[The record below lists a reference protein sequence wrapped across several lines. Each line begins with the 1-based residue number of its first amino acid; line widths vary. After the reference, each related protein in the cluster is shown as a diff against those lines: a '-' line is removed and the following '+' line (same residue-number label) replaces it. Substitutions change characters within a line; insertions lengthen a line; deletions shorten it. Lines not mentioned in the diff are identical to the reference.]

1 MKKGFLIGLLALIPL
16 NVSANSKEEIVYSN
30 MDYYGNVKSVSTTS
44 HIVNGS
50 KDEIVDYSYLRDIV
64 NLNGKEKFSITNG
77 ENGLSKV
84 AISGNGRDIFYR
96 GSSDRVTPIT
106 SEIEYFLDGEKI
118 DVKDMTGKSGHVV
131 ITVKLNNNEKT
142 TINVGGQNLNAYVPF
157 VSSVM
162 MVLDSDNSNVSV
174 SNGKCINT
182 GNRTIAMGLGSAGLY
197 ESSGIEEF
205 KDLDVVKFEF
215 DTEGFEFSDI
225 YIVSKAKLLE
235 DDDLRVFDKL
245 DTLVSSSNSLKS
257 NMDLIVKSTED
268 LYAGAKGLKSASGT
282 INEKVGVVLNYMNE
296 ILEGTISLDDGV
308 KGSLQELDGIKE
320 MLNSSSDSES
330 IQSMISLIGLDE
342 DAIRALEST
351 NSELAPIYEGRG
363 LANLDYS
370 EITDSSL
377 VTVKKTYEGNVN
389 MINLLNG
396 NIGALN
402 GSLAK
407 FNEINEK
414 VNGIMEMLNSKLSY
428 MSDGTGKLREG
439 VSRLR
444 DGISELYSGTSLFDS
459 KMSEL
464 TSGTDRLNVGTH
476 QYSES
481 GIDTL
486 YNYSMTVKEYGE
498 KLEAL
503 VELSNG
509 YKGYSADNC
518 DSSLFIGLVKA
529 SNSK

>member
-1 MKKGFLIGLLALIPL
+1 MKKGFLIGLLALVPL

-44 HIVNGS
+44 HIVNSS
-50 KDEIVDYSYLRDIV
+50 KDEIIDYSYLKDIV

-84 AISGNGRDIFYR
+84 AISGNGKDIFYR
-96 GSSDRVTPIT
+96 GNSDKVTPIT
-106 SEIEYFLDGEKI
+106 SEIEYSLDGEKM

-131 ITVKLNNNEKT
+131 ITVKLKNNEKAM
-142 TINVGGQNLNAYVPF
+142 INAGGQNLSAYVPF
-157 VSSVM
+157 VSSVVT
-162 MVLDSDNSNVSV
+162 VLGSDNTNVSV
-174 SNGKCINT
+174 SNGKSINT
-182 GNRTIAMGLGSAGLY
+182 GNRTIAMGIGSAGLY

-205 KDLDVVKFEF
+205 RDLDVVKFEF
-215 DTEGFEFSDI
+215 DTESFEFNDI

-235 DDDLRVFDKL
+235 DDDLKVFDKM

-257 NMDLIVKSTED
+257 NMDLIVKSTEE
-268 LYAGAKGLKSASGT
+268 LNEGAKSLKSASGT

-296 ILEGTISLDDGV
+296 ILDGTISLDDGV
-308 KGSLQELDGIKE
+308 KSSLQELDSVKE

-342 DAIRALEST
+342 NAVKSLEST
-351 NSELAPIYEGRG
+351 NSELAPIYEKYH
-363 LANLDYS
+363 LADLAYS
-370 EITDSSL
+370 DITDSSL
-377 VTVKKTYEGNVN
+377 LTIKKTYEGNVS

-396 NIGALN
+396 NIKALN
-402 GSLAK
+402 SSLAK

-414 VNGIMEMLNSKLSY
+414 VNSIMEMLNSKLSY
-428 MSDGTGKLREG
+428 MSDGTGKLRDG
-439 VSRLR
+439 VSKLR

-464 TSGTDRLNVGTH
+464 TSGTDKLNAGTR

-481 GIDTL
+481 GINTL
-486 YNYSMTVKEYGE
+486 YNYSMTVKEYGD

-503 VELSNG
+503 VELSNS